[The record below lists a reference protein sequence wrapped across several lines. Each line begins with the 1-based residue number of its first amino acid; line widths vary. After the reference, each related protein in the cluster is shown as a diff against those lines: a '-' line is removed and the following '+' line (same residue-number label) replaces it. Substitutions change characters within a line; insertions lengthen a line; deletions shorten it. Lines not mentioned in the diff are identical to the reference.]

1 MIRVKIKYFAQIL
14 IIFIIAIS
22 CKTQKPVAETKLDS
36 LSPEFLFSKL
46 KENETKYVDLA
57 IRFDAEIELDK
68 KKNSVKGNLR
78 MKKDSII
85 WVSITPLL
93 GIEAFRVVFTQDSV
107 KMINKLNSTYFL
119 GNYSIINKMFNTPFD
134 FEMMQALVSGNDFT
148 FYETDVFKAQ
158 MDSRNYK
165 LSTPGR
171 KRLKKHVRSNTENDI
186 VLIQDIW
193 LDPVNYKIVKQ
204 KWKEIKKENTK
215 LEIEY
220 SNFQALED
228 NQLFPHS
235 LSCQVSA
242 ENNVSLKLNYTRVQ
256 LNRPFEFTFV
266 IPDKYKPFQ
275 F

>member
-1 MIRVKIKYFAQIL
+1 MSRIRIKYYFQIIL
-14 IIFIIAIS
+14 ITIFVIS
-22 CKTQKPVAETKLDS
+22 CRTQKPVPEVKIDS

-46 KENETKYVDLA
+46 KENETKFVDLA
-57 IRFDAEIELDK
+57 IRFDAEIEIDK
-68 KKNSVKGNLR
+68 QKNNVKGNLR

-85 WVSITPLL
+85 WISITPIL

-107 KMINKLNSTYFL
+107 KMINKLNNTYFL
-119 GNYSIINKMFNTPFD
+119 GNYSLMNKMFNTPFD
-134 FEMMQALVSGNDFT
+134 YEMLQALISGNDFT
-148 FYETDVFKAQ
+148 YYETDVFKVHT
-158 MDSRNYK
+158 DSKNYK

-171 KRLKKHVRSNTENDI
+171 KKLKKHVKSNTENDI

-215 LEIEY
+215 LEFQY
-220 SNFQALED
+220 TNFQLLED

-235 LSCQVSA
+235 VSCHISA
-242 ENNVSLKLNYTRVQ
+242 EKDVSLNLNYTRVQ

-266 IPDKYKPFQ
+266 IPDKYKPF
-275 F
+275 